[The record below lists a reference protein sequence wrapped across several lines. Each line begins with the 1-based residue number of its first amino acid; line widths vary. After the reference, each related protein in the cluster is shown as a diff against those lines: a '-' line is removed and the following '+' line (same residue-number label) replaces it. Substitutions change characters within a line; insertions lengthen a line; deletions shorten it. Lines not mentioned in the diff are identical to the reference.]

1 MRLQSNR
8 PCAFRSLYV
17 TYEILNLKPLK
28 LLTSS
33 LYGFKLGLLDSGM
46 LIFYGSICSWKV
58 ESNWKSLFTVNTF
71 RCASLCIIWYVGQW
85 CRLLNSLPCTRFL
98 WKGAKNSFLPFLF
111 PAAWMRSLLD
121 DFLYHLFSTWMS
133 CLYLYCLFST
143 WNFNSHHHW
152 PIH

>member
-1 MRLQSNR
+1 VCIPFPL
-8 PCAFRSLYV
+8 CDF
-17 TYEILNLKPLK
+17 EILNLKPLK

-33 LYGFKLGLLDSGM
+33 LDGFKLGLLDSGM

-85 CRLLNSLPCTRFL
+85 CPLLNSLPCTRFL
-98 WKGAKNSFLPFLF
+98 WKRCKKLLSSILVSRRLNEIAIGSFPLSSFLN
-111 PAAWMRSLLD
+111 MD
-121 DFLYHLFSTWMS
+121 HLS
-133 CLYLYCLFST
+133 CLYLYCFT
-143 WNFNSHHHW
+143 RVEIRWNCNNHHHW